1 MFKYNL
7 DLRQLNIIKGVLKKD
22 APYSDKEIDR
32 LRDGSISLE
41 LNTIVFEIIN
51 SKEVAFNKAKIY
63 FTNFIG
69 NGVIS
74 KIWEDALRR
83 YKESETSVKYV
94 VKYKAYTREMD
105 YLCAD
110 YRETN
115 FNTVEYDDEHEIYSV
130 NVQVPNTKNIAFIAA
145 VMKAIPYIMEY
156 LVEEDND
163 YNIDGLN
170 IAVDKFI
177 KKNFSFIGEK
187 TT

>member
-1 MFKYNL
+1 MILIDKYMFKYNL

-74 KIWEDALRR
+74 KI
-83 YKESETSVKYV
+83 
-94 VKYKAYTREMD
+94 
-105 YLCAD
+105 
-110 YRETN
+110 
-115 FNTVEYDDEHEIYSV
+115 
-130 NVQVPNTKNIAFIAA
+130 
-145 VMKAIPYIMEY
+145 
-156 LVEEDND
+156 
-163 YNIDGLN
+163 
-170 IAVDKFI
+170 
-177 KKNFSFIGEK
+177 
-187 TT
+187 